1 MKKVLTIILLA
12 MLYFYQN
19 FISPFIPARCRFN
32 PTCSQYS
39 KESIIKHGPFKG
51 FIITFK
57 RIIKCHPWGGSGYDP
72 IP

>member
-1 MKKVLTIILLA
+1 MKKVISFLLLA
-12 MLYFYQN
+12 VIYIYQN
-19 FISPFIPARCRFN
+19 FISPFLPARCRYT

-39 KESIIKHGPFKG
+39 KESIKKHGPYKG
-51 FIITFK
+51 FILTFK